1 MKIVCIGDSL
11 TEGYG
16 VRRSENWV
24 ALLNERSENE
34 FVNKGISGDTTG
46 GMLARF
52 QRDVID
58 EKPQYVI
65 IMGGAND
72 FIMGDSLG
80 SVRANIMAMV
90 HQAYH
95 HRIIPILGTG
105 IKADAET
112 FRRDWAEITDVG
124 RLNEKTAAHRDW
136 IIQFCGTFNT
146 KYIDFYAELENR
158 ADKKYGNGLFDG
170 LHPSKEGHRILS
182 DIAYENLFDKNR

>member
-16 VRRSENWV
+16 VRRPENWV
-24 ALLNERSENE
+24 ALLNERTENE
-34 FVNKGISGDTTG
+34 FVNKGISGDTSG

-72 FIMGDSLG
+72 FIMGDSPG

-105 IKADAET
+105 IKADAES
-112 FRRDWAEITDVG
+112 FRKDWAEITDVG
-124 RLNEKTAAHRDW
+124 LLNEKITAYRDW

-158 ADKKYGNGLFDG
+158 TEGKYAGYLFDG
-170 LHPSKEGHRILS
+170 LHPAKEGHRIMA
-182 DIAYENLFDKNR
+182 DIANESLFS